1 LLDENLSPRLVQ
13 RLESLFP
20 KLAHVRD
27 FGLKQ
32 ASDEAIWEWA
42 KKNNYTIVTTDA
54 DFAALSGVKGF
65 PPKVVHLE
73 ECDFPLRT
81 IEWLMRRNAIKISEF
96 DRNSSTGL
104 LALQL
109 GADSRLP

>member
-1 LLDENLSPRLVQ
+1 M
-13 RLESLFP
+13 
-20 KLAHVRD
+20 
-27 FGLKQ
+27 KQ
-32 ASDEAIWEWA
+32 SGSGP

-54 DFAALSGVKGF
+54 DFAAKSGVKGF
-65 PPKVVHLE
+65 PPMVVHLE

-109 GADSRLP
+109 GPDSRLP